1 MKKFILLLSL
11 LLSSLA
17 FAVEPKFDDNFK
29 QTKNKI
35 ETSSPGKIEVLE
47 LFWYGCI
54 HCYTMD
60 PYLDKWADALPDD
73 VVFKR
78 VPAIPRKSWVPGA
91 KAFYALETLGL
102 ESKLHEKLFDA
113 IHKEKGLDP
122 NNEKAFIDW
131 ITLNG
136 KLDKKEVKSAFSSFS
151 MDTKLKKSY
160 KIFKDAGATG
170 VPTIIIDGNYMT
182 SSTMAGGEQNA
193 IGITNYII
201 ENIRNDQKKTN

>member
-1 MKKFILLLSL
+1 MKKYILLLSL
-11 LLSSLA
+11 LLSGLA
-17 FAVEPKFDDNFK
+17 FAVEPKFNENFK

-35 ETSSPGKIEVLE
+35 ATSSPGKIEVIE

-60 PYLDKWADALPDD
+60 PYLDKWAEALPDD

-91 KAFYALETLGL
+91 KAYYALETLGL
-102 ESKLHEKLFDA
+102 EKQLHEKLFEA
-113 IHKEKGLDP
+113 IHKEKDLDP
-122 NNEKAFIDW
+122 NNEKALIDW
-131 ITLNG
+131 VTLNG
-136 KLDKKEVKSAFSSFS
+136 KLDKKEVKSAFNSFS

-160 KIFKDAGATG
+160 KIFKEAGATG
-170 VPTIIIDGNYMT
+170 VPTIIIDGDYMT

-193 IGITNYII
+193 IDITNYII
-201 ENIRNDQKKTN
+201 ENIRNDQKKSN

>member
-1 MKKFILLLSL
+1 MKKLIILLSL
-11 LLSSLA
+11 FLSTVVFS
-17 FAVEPKFDDNFK
+17 VEPKFNDNFK
-29 QTKNKI
+29 QTKKEFN
-35 ETSSPGKIEVLE
+35 TSSPGKIEVLE

-54 HCYTMD
+54 HCYSMD
-60 PYLDKWADALPDD
+60 PYLNKWANTLPDD

-91 KAFYALETLGL
+91 KAYYALETLGL
-102 ESKLHEKLFDA
+102 EGKLHEKLFDA
-113 IHKEKGLDP
+113 IHKNKELDP
-122 NNEKAFIDW
+122 NNENAIINW

-136 KLDKKEVKSAFSSFS
+136 KLDAKEVKSAFNSFS
-151 MDTKLKKSY
+151 IDSKLKKSY

-193 IGITNYII
+193 IDITNYII
-201 ENIRNDQKKTN
+201 KNIRNDRKKSK